1 MGIMENLRGY
11 INECLEKG
19 ARASIPDSER
29 LGQPSNRGFQL
40 GYNQGH
46 WMSEPDIDNKLTINL
61 VRSLRITV
69 DALAL
74 RELKPCRGHIP
85 AGDDSKVIEDTRKSF
100 EAERALFMKYFPPQE
115 FPDIYSQ

>member
-11 INECLEKG
+11 ITECLEKG

-29 LGQPSNRGFQL
+29 LGQPPSRGFQL

-46 WMSEPDIDNKLTINL
+46 WMSEPDMNDKLTLDFI
-61 VRSLRITV
+61 RSLRRTV

-74 RELKPCRGHIP
+74 RELTPCRGHIP
-85 AGDDSKVIEDTRKSF
+85 AGDDSQVIETTRRSF
-100 EAERALFMKYFPPQE
+100 EAERALFEKHFPPKE
-115 FPDIYSQ
+115 FPSIYSP